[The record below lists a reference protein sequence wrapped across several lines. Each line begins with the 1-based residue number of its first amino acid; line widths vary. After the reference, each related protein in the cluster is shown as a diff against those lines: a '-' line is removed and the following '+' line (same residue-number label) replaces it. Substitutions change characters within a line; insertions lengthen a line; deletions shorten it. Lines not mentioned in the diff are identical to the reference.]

1 MKRWILTGLLL
12 CVMALSGCML
22 AEPTKKT
29 SKEQKVAMQTEAG
42 REAYIAEELYEG
54 AEILSEI
61 KNEET
66 GFIVSEFMSGDYH
79 SFVFFRPTEKG
90 YAYNGEADD
99 TLDGMVTVAY
109 APMGDGDYHVFLRHS
124 EDIVSL
130 DVTYF
135 DAKTNKV
142 LQNETVTFADGNLTL
157 MLRDEKINHW
167 GERIV
172 AHDQGGQEY
181 VLRDWEPLSPEELE
195 KIEKEKDRQT
205 VMKLIIYVAVIAAV
219 HMIGKIRRKK

>member
-1 MKRWILTGLLL
+1 MKKYILAGILL
-12 CVMALSGCML
+12 CVMALCGCMQ
-22 AEPTKKT
+22 AEPVKKP
-29 SKEQKVAMQTEAG
+29 SAEQEVAMKTVEG
-42 REAYIAEELYEG
+42 REAFIEEELYEG
-54 AEILSEI
+54 AKILSEI

-109 APMGDGDYHVFLRHS
+109 GPMGDGDYHVFLRHS
-124 EDIVSL
+124 KDIISL

-142 LQNETVTFADGNLTL
+142 LQNETVTFADGDLAL
-157 MLRDEKINHW
+157 MLRDEEINHW

-172 AHDQGGQEY
+172 AYNQEGQEY

-205 VMKLIIYVAVIAAV
+205 VMKLIIYVAVIAVV

>member
-1 MKRWILTGLLL
+1 MKKCILAGILL

-29 SKEQKVAMQTEAG
+29 SKEQEVAMQTEAG

-124 EDIVSL
+124 EDIISGLLRIPEAMRIEIPGISSALSRPIRDLSSL
-130 DVTYF
+130 
-135 DAKTNKV
+135 
-142 LQNETVTFADGNLTL
+142 L
-157 MLRDEKINHW
+157 KI
-167 GERIV
+167 I
-172 AHDQGGQEY
+172 
-181 VLRDWEPLSPEELE
+181 SPSP
-195 KIEKEKDRQT
+195 
-205 VMKLIIYVAVIAAV
+205 
-219 HMIGKIRRKK
+219 